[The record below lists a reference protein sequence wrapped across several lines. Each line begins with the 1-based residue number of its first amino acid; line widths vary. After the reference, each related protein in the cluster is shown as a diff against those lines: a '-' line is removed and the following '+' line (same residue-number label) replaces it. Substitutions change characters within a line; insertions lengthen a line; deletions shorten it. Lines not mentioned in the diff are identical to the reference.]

1 MDHDKA
7 TEQVRNQNAF
17 DMGSN
22 CGDTN
27 SEAESISEEERVRR
41 LFAVCDADGDGYI
54 DRYSLNYSVVY
65 CESHL
70 TSYCFST
77 VKIWLV
83 PYKNW
88 VWRGPS
94 M

>member
-1 MDHDKA
+1 MGARVLESCEFYIMDADNTAK
-7 TEQVRNQNAF
+7 QVENRDVL

-54 DRYSLNYSVVY
+54 DR
-65 CESHL
+65 
-70 TSYCFST
+70 
-77 VKIWLV
+77 
-83 PYKNW
+83 
-88 VWRGPS
+88 
-94 M
+94 

>member
-54 DRYSLNYSVVY
+54 DRYSLNYSVDFW
-65 CESHL
+65 EPDL
-70 TSYCFST
+70 TSFYLT
-77 VKIWLV
+77 IVKI
-83 PYKNW
+83 
-88 VWRGPS
+88 
-94 M
+94 